1 MKTNGTMFRPIAAL
15 VAAALC
21 LIPLAAS
28 AQDRRCTQETL
39 AVRGTPV
46 TIGYCITGPA
56 RSTIGGEIAVPVQAS
71 YSAPGGSFQETLTL
85 RFLSGEG
92 LSRVI
97 RNLDLSHVGST
108 GTLHLTLAYSGSSVS
123 IESATLTP
131 GAITIK

>member
-1 MKTNGTMFRPIAAL
+1 MKTHGIMLRPIAAIA
-15 VAAALC
+15 AAALC
-21 LIPLAAS
+21 LLPLAAS
-28 AQDRRCTQETL
+28 AQARRCTQETL

-46 TIGYCITGPA
+46 TIGYCIDGVVKAT
-56 RSTIGGEIAVPVQAS
+56 SGGEIAVPVQAS
-71 YSAPGGSFQETLTL
+71 YSAPGGSFQEILTL

-97 RNLDLSHVGST
+97 RNLDLAHVGST
-108 GTLHLTLAYSGSSVS
+108 GILHLTLAYGGSSVS